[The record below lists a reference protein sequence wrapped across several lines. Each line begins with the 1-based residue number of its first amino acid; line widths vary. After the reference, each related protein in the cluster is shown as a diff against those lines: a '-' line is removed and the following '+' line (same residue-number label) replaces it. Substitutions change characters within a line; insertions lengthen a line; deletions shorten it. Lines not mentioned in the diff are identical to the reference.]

1 MDTGQSAVVVKL
13 FRLRLLRAAE
23 RKSLRERLGNLA
35 AAA

>member
-1 MDTGQSAVVVKL
+1 MSSRPSPPKSATDV
-13 FRLRLLRAAE
+13 RAAE